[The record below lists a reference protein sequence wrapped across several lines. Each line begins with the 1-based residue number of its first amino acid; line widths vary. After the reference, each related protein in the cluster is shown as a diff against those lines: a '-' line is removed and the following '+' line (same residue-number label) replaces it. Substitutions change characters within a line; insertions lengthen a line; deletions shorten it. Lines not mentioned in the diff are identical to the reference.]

1 MRKKSA
7 TCTAIG
13 CLLLAAALGITIY
26 NILDNRR
33 AGMAVKATAER
44 LEEIIP
50 RNAPDDAEQTMP
62 VDEEDIP
69 DYVLNPEM
77 DMPVAEE
84 DIPDYV
90 LNPEMDMP
98 VIQVDGCDYIG
109 TLELPT
115 LGLTL
120 PVMSD
125 WDYPRL
131 KIAPCR
137 YAGSAYQGD
146 LVIAAHNYTNHFGT
160 LKNLKIGD
168 RITFTDLDGNIFS
181 YSVAEI
187 QTLDPYAVEDMQ
199 SGDWAL
205 TLFTCT
211 VGGQSRVTV
220 RCELSH

>member
-1 MRKKSA
+1 MKTMRKKSA
-7 TCTAIG
+7 ICTVIG

-33 AGMAVKATAER
+33 AGMAVKATAEQ

-50 RNAPDDAEQTMP
+50 RNMPDDAERM
-62 VDEEDIP
+62 
-69 DYVLNPEM
+69 
-77 DMPVAEE
+77 MPVAEE

-98 VIQVDGCDYIG
+98 VVQVDGYDYIG

-125 WDYPRL
+125 WNYPRL

-160 LKNLKIGD
+160 LKNLKLGD
-168 RITFTDLDGNIFS
+168 RITFTDSDGNIFS

-187 QTLDPYAVEDMQ
+187 ETLEPYAVEDMR
-199 SGDWAL
+199 SGDWDL

-220 RCELSH
+220 RCELRH

>member
-7 TCTAIG
+7 ICTVIG

-33 AGMAVKATAER
+33 AGMAVKATAEQ

-50 RNAPDDAEQTMP
+50 RNMPDDAERM
-62 VDEEDIP
+62 
-69 DYVLNPEM
+69 
-77 DMPVAEE
+77 MPVAEE

-98 VIQVDGCDYIG
+98 VVQVDGYNYIG
-109 TLELPT
+109 TLELST

-168 RITFTDLDGNIFS
+168 RITFTDSDGNIFS

-187 QTLDPYAVEDMQ
+187 ETLDPYAVEDMR
-199 SGDWAL
+199 SGDWDL

-220 RCELSH
+220 RCELRR

>member
-1 MRKKSA
+1 MKTMRKKSA
-7 TCTAIG
+7 ICTVIG

-33 AGMAVKATAER
+33 AGMAVKATAEQ

-50 RNAPDDAEQTMP
+50 RNMPDDAERM
-62 VDEEDIP
+62 
-69 DYVLNPEM
+69 
-77 DMPVAEE
+77 MPVAEE

-98 VIQVDGCDYIG
+98 VVQVDGYDYIG

-168 RITFTDLDGNIFS
+168 RITFTDSDGNIFS

-187 QTLDPYAVEDMQ
+187 ETLDPYAVEDMR
-199 SGDWAL
+199 SGDWDL

-220 RCELSH
+220 RCELRR

>member
-1 MRKKSA
+1 MKTMRKKSA
-7 TCTAIG
+7 ACTAIG

-33 AGMAVKATAER
+33 AGMAVKATVEQ

-50 RNAPDDAEQTMP
+50 RNMPDEAERTMP
-62 VDEEDIP
+62 VVEEDIP

-77 DMPVAEE
+77 DMPV
-84 DIPDYV
+84 V
-90 LNPEMDMP
+90 
-98 VIQVDGCDYIG
+98 QVDGYDYIG

-137 YAGSAYQGD
+137 YAGSAYQGN

-168 RITFTDLDGNIFS
+168 RITFTDSDGNIFS

-187 QTLDPYAVEDMQ
+187 ETLDPYAVEDMR
-199 SGDWAL
+199 SGDWDL

>member
-1 MRKKSA
+1 MKTMRKKSA

-33 AGMAVKATAER
+33 AGMAVKATAEQ
-44 LEEIIP
+44 LEEVIP
-50 RNAPDDAEQTMP
+50 RNAPDDAERTMP
-62 VDEEDIP
+62 VAEEEIP

-77 DMPVAEE
+77 DMPV
-84 DIPDYV
+84 V
-90 LNPEMDMP
+90 
-98 VIQVDGCDYIG
+98 QVDGYDYIG

-125 WDYPRL
+125 WDYSRL

-168 RITFTDLDGNIFS
+168 RITFTDSDGNIFS

-187 QTLDPYAVEDMQ
+187 ETLDPYAVADMR
-199 SGDWAL
+199 SGDWDL

-220 RCELSH
+220 RCEWNH

>member
-1 MRKKSA
+1 MKTMRKKSA
-7 TCTAIG
+7 ICTVIG

-50 RNAPDDAEQTMP
+50 RNTPDDAEQT
-62 VDEEDIP
+62 
-69 DYVLNPEM
+69 
-77 DMPVAEE
+77 MPVAEE

-98 VIQVDGCDYIG
+98 VIQVDGYDYIG
-109 TLELPT
+109 TLELPS

-168 RITFTDLDGNIFS
+168 RITFTDSDGNIFS

-187 QTLDPYAVEDMQ
+187 ETLDPYAVEDMR

>member
-33 AGMAVKATAER
+33 AGMAVKATAEQ

-50 RNAPDDAEQTMP
+50 RNTPDDAERTMP
-62 VDEEDIP
+62 AAEEEIP

-77 DMPVAEE
+77 DMPV
-84 DIPDYV
+84 V
-90 LNPEMDMP
+90 
-98 VIQVDGCDYIG
+98 QVDGYDYIG

-131 KIAPCR
+131 KSAPCR

-168 RITFTDLDGNIFS
+168 RITFTDSDGNIFS
-181 YSVAEI
+181 YSVAEME
-187 QTLDPYAVEDMQ
+187 TLDPYDIEDMR
-199 SGDWAL
+199 SGDWDL

-220 RCELSH
+220 RCEWNH

>member
-7 TCTAIG
+7 ICTAIG

-69 DYVLNPEM
+69 DS
-77 DMPVAEE
+77 
-84 DIPDYV
+84 V

-98 VIQVDGCDYIG
+98 VIQVDGYDYIG

-168 RITFTDLDGNIFS
+168 RITFTDSDGNIFS

-187 QTLDPYAVEDMQ
+187 ETLDPYAVEDMR

>member
-7 TCTAIG
+7 ACTAIG

-33 AGMAVKATAER
+33 AGMAVKATVEQ

-50 RNAPDDAEQTMP
+50 RNMPDEAERTMP
-62 VDEEDIP
+62 VVEEDIP

-77 DMPVAEE
+77 DMPV
-84 DIPDYV
+84 V
-90 LNPEMDMP
+90 
-98 VIQVDGCDYIG
+98 QVDGYDYIG

-137 YAGSAYQGD
+137 YAGSAYQGN

-168 RITFTDLDGNIFS
+168 RITFTDSDGNIFS

-187 QTLDPYAVEDMQ
+187 ETLDPYAVEDMR
-199 SGDWAL
+199 SGDWDL

>member
-1 MRKKSA
+1 MKTMRKKSA
-7 TCTAIG
+7 ICTVIG
-13 CLLLAAALGITIY
+13 CLLLAAAFGITIY

-33 AGMAVKATAER
+33 AGMAVKATAEQ

-50 RNAPDDAEQTMP
+50 RNTPNDAEQT
-62 VDEEDIP
+62 
-69 DYVLNPEM
+69 
-77 DMPVAEE
+77 MPVAEE

-98 VIQVDGCDYIG
+98 VVQVDGYDYIG

-168 RITFTDLDGNIFS
+168 RITFTDSDGNIFS

-187 QTLDPYAVEDMQ
+187 ETLDPYAVEDMR
-199 SGDWAL
+199 SGDWDL

-220 RCELSH
+220 RCELRR

>member
-7 TCTAIG
+7 ICTVIG

-33 AGMAVKATAER
+33 AGMAVKATAEQ

-50 RNAPDDAEQTMP
+50 RNMPDDAERM
-62 VDEEDIP
+62 
-69 DYVLNPEM
+69 
-77 DMPVAEE
+77 MPVAEE

-98 VIQVDGCDYIG
+98 VVQVDGYDYIG

-168 RITFTDLDGNIFS
+168 RITFTDSDGNIFS

-187 QTLDPYAVEDMQ
+187 ETLDPYAVEDMR
-199 SGDWAL
+199 SGDWDL

-220 RCELSH
+220 RCELRR

>member
-1 MRKKSA
+1 MKTMRKKSA
-7 TCTAIG
+7 ICTAIG

-33 AGMAVKATAER
+33 AGVAVKAAAEQ

-50 RNAPDDAEQTMP
+50 QNAPGDAEQT
-62 VDEEDIP
+62 
-69 DYVLNPEM
+69 
-77 DMPVAEE
+77 MPVAEE

-98 VIQVDGCDYIG
+98 VVQVDGYDYIG

-137 YAGSAYQGD
+137 YAGSAYQGN
-146 LVIAAHNYTNHFGT
+146 LVIAAHNYTNHFGPI
-160 LKNLKIGD
+160 KNLKIGD
-168 RITFTDLDGNIFS
+168 QITFTDSDGNAFS

-187 QTLDPYAVEDMQ
+187 ETLDPYDVDDML
-199 SGDWAL
+199 SGSWDL

-211 VGGQSRVTV
+211 IGGQSRITV
-220 RCELSH
+220 RCELER

>member
-7 TCTAIG
+7 ICTAIG

-50 RNAPDDAEQTMP
+50 SNTPDDAEQT
-62 VDEEDIP
+62 
-69 DYVLNPEM
+69 
-77 DMPVAEE
+77 MPVAEE

-98 VIQVDGCDYIG
+98 VIQVDGYDYIG
-109 TLELPT
+109 TLELPS

-168 RITFTDLDGNIFS
+168 RITFTDSDGNIFS

-187 QTLDPYAVEDMQ
+187 ETLDPYAIEDMR

>member
-7 TCTAIG
+7 ICTVIG

-33 AGMAVKATAER
+33 AGMAVKATAEQ

-50 RNAPDDAEQTMP
+50 RNMPDDAERM
-62 VDEEDIP
+62 
-69 DYVLNPEM
+69 
-77 DMPVAEE
+77 MPVAEE

-98 VIQVDGCDYIG
+98 VVQVDGYDYIG

-125 WDYPRL
+125 WNYPRL

-160 LKNLKIGD
+160 LKNLKLGD
-168 RITFTDLDGNIFS
+168 RITFTDSDGNIFS

-187 QTLDPYAVEDMQ
+187 ETLEPYAVEDMR
-199 SGDWAL
+199 SGDWDL

-220 RCELSH
+220 RCELRH

>member
-33 AGMAVKATAER
+33 AGMAVKATAEQ

-50 RNAPDDAEQTMP
+50 RNTPDNAEQTMLLP
-62 VDEEDIP
+62 EEDIP
-69 DYVLNPEM
+69 DYLLNPEM
-77 DMPVAEE
+77 DMPV
-84 DIPDYV
+84 V
-90 LNPEMDMP
+90 
-98 VIQVDGCDYIG
+98 QVDGYDYIG

-168 RITFTDLDGNIFS
+168 CITFTDSDGNIFS

-187 QTLDPYAVEDMQ
+187 ETLDPYAVEDMR

>member
-7 TCTAIG
+7 ICTVIG

-50 RNAPDDAEQTMP
+50 RNTPDDAEQT
-62 VDEEDIP
+62 
-69 DYVLNPEM
+69 
-77 DMPVAEE
+77 MPVAEE

-98 VIQVDGCDYIG
+98 VIQVDGYDYIG
-109 TLELPT
+109 TLELPS

-168 RITFTDLDGNIFS
+168 RITFTDSDGNIFS

-187 QTLDPYAVEDMQ
+187 ETLDPYAVEDMR

>member
-7 TCTAIG
+7 ICTVIG

-33 AGMAVKATAER
+33 AGMVVKATAER

-50 RNAPDDAEQTMP
+50 SNTPDDAEQT
-62 VDEEDIP
+62 
-69 DYVLNPEM
+69 
-77 DMPVAEE
+77 MPVAEE

-98 VIQVDGCDYIG
+98 VIQVDGYDYIG
-109 TLELPT
+109 TLELPS

-168 RITFTDLDGNIFS
+168 RITFTDSDGNIFS

-187 QTLDPYAVEDMQ
+187 ETLDPYAVEDMR

>member
-7 TCTAIG
+7 ICTVIG
-13 CLLLAAALGITIY
+13 CLLLAAAFGITIY

-33 AGMAVKATAER
+33 AGMAVKATAEQ

-50 RNAPDDAEQTMP
+50 RNTPNDAEQT
-62 VDEEDIP
+62 
-69 DYVLNPEM
+69 
-77 DMPVAEE
+77 MPVAEE

-98 VIQVDGCDYIG
+98 VVQVDGYDYIG

-168 RITFTDLDGNIFS
+168 RITFTDSDGNIFS

-187 QTLDPYAVEDMQ
+187 ETLDPYAVEDMR
-199 SGDWAL
+199 SGDWDL

-220 RCELSH
+220 RCELRR

>member
-1 MRKKSA
+1 MKTMRKKSA
-7 TCTAIG
+7 ICTAIG

-33 AGMAVKATAER
+33 AGMAVKATAEQ
-44 LEEIIP
+44 LEEIVS
-50 RNAPDDAEQTMP
+50 RNTPDDAEQT
-62 VDEEDIP
+62 
-69 DYVLNPEM
+69 
-77 DMPVAEE
+77 MPVAEE

-98 VIQVDGCDYIG
+98 VVQVDGYDYIG
-109 TLELPT
+109 TLELPA

-137 YAGSAYQGD
+137 YAGSAYQGG
-146 LVIAAHNYTNHFGT
+146 LVIAAHNYTDHFGT

-168 RITFTDLDGNIFS
+168 RITFTDSDGNIFS

-187 QTLDPYAVEDMQ
+187 ETLDPYAVEDMR
-199 SGDWAL
+199 SGDWVL

>member
-7 TCTAIG
+7 ICTVIG

-62 VDEEDIP
+62 V
-69 DYVLNPEM
+69 
-77 DMPVAEE
+77 AEE

-98 VIQVDGCDYIG
+98 VIQVDGYDYIG
-109 TLELPT
+109 TLELPS

-168 RITFTDLDGNIFS
+168 RITFTDSDGNIFS

-187 QTLDPYAVEDMQ
+187 ETLDPYAVEDMR

>member
-1 MRKKSA
+1 MKTMRKKSA
-7 TCTAIG
+7 ICTAIG

-33 AGMAVKATAER
+33 AGVAVKAAAEQ

-50 RNAPDDAEQTMP
+50 QNSPGDAEQT
-62 VDEEDIP
+62 
-69 DYVLNPEM
+69 
-77 DMPVAEE
+77 MPVAEE

-98 VIQVDGCDYIG
+98 VVQVDGYDYIG

-137 YAGSAYQGD
+137 YAGSAYQGN
-146 LVIAAHNYTNHFGT
+146 LVIAAHNYTNHFGPI
-160 LKNLKIGD
+160 KNLKIGD
-168 RITFTDLDGNIFS
+168 QITFTDSDGNAFS

-187 QTLDPYAVEDMQ
+187 ETLDPYDVDDML
-199 SGDWAL
+199 SGSWDL

-211 VGGQSRVTV
+211 IGGQSRITV
-220 RCELSH
+220 RCELER

>member
-7 TCTAIG
+7 ICTAIG

-26 NILDNRR
+26 NTLDNRR
-33 AGMAVKATAER
+33 AGLTVKATAEQ

-50 RNAPDDAEQTMP
+50 RNTPDNAEQT
-62 VDEEDIP
+62 
-69 DYVLNPEM
+69 
-77 DMPVAEE
+77 MPVAEE

-98 VIQVDGCDYIG
+98 VVEIDGYDYIG

-168 RITFTDLDGNIFS
+168 RITFTDSDGNIFS

-187 QTLDPYAVEDMQ
+187 ETLDPYAVEDMR

>member
-7 TCTAIG
+7 ICTAIG

-33 AGMAVKATAER
+33 AGMAVKATAEQ

-50 RNAPDDAEQTMP
+50 RNTPDDAEQT
-62 VDEEDIP
+62 
-69 DYVLNPEM
+69 
-77 DMPVAEE
+77 MPVAEE

-98 VIQVDGCDYIG
+98 VVEIDGYDYIG

-168 RITFTDLDGNIFS
+168 RITFTDSDGNIFS

-187 QTLDPYAVEDMQ
+187 ETLDPYAVEDMR

-220 RCELSH
+220 RCELRH

>member
-7 TCTAIG
+7 ICTAIG

-50 RNAPDDAEQTMP
+50 SNTPDDAEQT
-62 VDEEDIP
+62 
-69 DYVLNPEM
+69 
-77 DMPVAEE
+77 MPVAEE

-98 VIQVDGCDYIG
+98 VIQVDGYDYIG
-109 TLELPT
+109 TLELPS

-168 RITFTDLDGNIFS
+168 RITFTDSDGNIFS

-187 QTLDPYAVEDMQ
+187 ETLDPYAVEDMR